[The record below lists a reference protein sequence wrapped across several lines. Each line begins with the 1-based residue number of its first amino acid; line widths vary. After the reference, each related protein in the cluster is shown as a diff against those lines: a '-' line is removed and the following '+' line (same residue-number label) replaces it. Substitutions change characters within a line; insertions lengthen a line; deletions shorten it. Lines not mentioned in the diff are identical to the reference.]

1 MAMRALLWLSAAVA
15 SSHGAV
21 LTSRLG
27 GTRAATPLRRLS
39 GPVVLQVPEGDHIVR
54 SSTTNLRLSP
64 TASHRL
70 SHTATH
76 ARARTALDVNSLE
89 KGIPRFRSPED
100 IH

>member
-1 MAMRALLWLSAAVA
+1 MALRALLWLSAAVA

-27 GTRAATPLRRLS
+27 GTRVATPLRRMS
-39 GPVVLQVPEGDHIVR
+39 GPVLSVKEGDHIVR

-64 TASHRL
+64 TASHCL

>member
-1 MAMRALLWLSAAVA
+1 MRALLLLAAAVA

-27 GTRAATPLRRLS
+27 GTRAAAPQR

-54 SSTTNLRLSP
+54 SSTTNLRP
-64 TASHRL
+64 TCTHAGL
-70 SHTATH
+70 SHAATH

-89 KGIPRFRSPED
+89 KGIPRFRPPED

>member
-1 MAMRALLWLSAAVA
+1 MRALLWLSAAVA

-27 GTRAATPLRRLS
+27 GTRAAAPLRRMS
-39 GPVVLQVPEGDHIVR
+39 GPVVLQLPEGDHIVR
-54 SSTTNLRLSP
+54 SRTTNLRH
-64 TASHRL
+64 THTHASL
-70 SHTATH
+70 SHAATH

-89 KGIPRFRSPED
+89 KGIPRFRPPED